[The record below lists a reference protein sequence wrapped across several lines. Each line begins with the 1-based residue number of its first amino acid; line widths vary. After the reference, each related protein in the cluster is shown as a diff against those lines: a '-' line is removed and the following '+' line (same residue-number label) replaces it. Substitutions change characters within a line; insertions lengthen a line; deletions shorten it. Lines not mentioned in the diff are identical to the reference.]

1 MGEKG
6 IYKLQDGTYGSTDL
20 LKSQRRVVFF
30 AEGLK

>member
-20 LKSQRRVVFF
+20 LNYQRRMVFF
-30 AEGLK
+30 AEGLT